1 MSKEEQE
8 FKKEVDETLYSI
20 YSKIDEDE
28 KIFLSYLVNQF
39 NRICE
44 SNNKAIDLIEKSDYS
59 KMLIGIDLLK
69 ILKEER

>member
-69 ILKEER
+69 ILRGY